1 MMEPVSVEDKAAP
14 PFNLG
19 TMLALLSLVAGVCDG
34 MEANTAGGAATFWME
49 FAELTKEKRVGRLA
63 AGLLNDV
70 DSF

>member
-1 MMEPVSVEDKAAP
+1 MEDKAAP

-19 TMLALLSLVAGVCDG
+19 TMTALLSLVAGVCDG